1 MRPSVKNMLARSM
14 LGSGERTVAVAR
26 HPMEIQP
33 CLQTLY
39 PGGTGNLSH
48 DQGHRLEAKEGTA
61 SSSARDVEG
70 ATSAKVRRKLVQH
83 GARSVAFARNETT
96 TGQLPGGGGPKG
108 P

>member
-14 LGSGERTVAVAR
+14 LGSGERTVAVAH

-39 PGGTGNLSH
+39 PGGTGNLSQDH
-48 DQGHRLEAKEGTA
+48 RHRLEAEGTA

-70 ATSAKVRRKLVQH
+70 ATSAKVRRKLAQH
-83 GARSVAFARNETT
+83 GARSVAFAREETT
-96 TGQLPGGGGPKG
+96 TGQSPGGGGPKG